1 MVIGI
6 IGAGLSGLT
15 AGRLLAKAGHEV
27 TIFEKSRGFGGRMA
41 TRYAGKDLGTK
52 LDHGIP
58 YFTAQTSEFRSF
70 VAELIE
76 KGIIRTWGRNFS
88 AYDGENLI
96 NKNPNDSRDVIYT
109 STNGMNKVGKYLSR
123 WVDVKQESKVGGLTY
138 IGKNRTKKR
147 AWMIN
152 MTTSKA
158 FGFDAVIIA
167 LPAPQAYGILST
179 TIDEINTLK
188 IVRRLDEVNYRP
200 SFSLMVGYEDIE
212 QPDWQGIICNNSI
225 LDFVSNESSK
235 RDNSVESTFV
245 LHANAAFSRK
255 HRDGDRDLVSREMLA
270 EFSQFAGGWA
280 ASPVWH
286 QLHFWRYSRP
296 QVQIK
301 KPFFELEDKNAPLAL
316 IGDYYNGDGVESA
329 YKSGYD
335 LANHWIEKFK

>member
-41 TRYAGKDLGTK
+41 TRYAGKSLETR
-52 LDHGIP
+52 LDHGVP
-58 YFTAQTSEFRSF
+58 YFMAETPEFRSF
-70 VAELIE
+70 VTELID
-76 KGIIRTWGRNFS
+76 KDILRTWGRNFA
-88 AYDGENLI
+88 AYDGEKLI
-96 NKNPNDSRDVIYT
+96 KKNPNDPRDVIYT
-109 STNGMNKVGKYLSR
+109 SKNGMNQVGKYLSR
-123 WVDVKQESKVGGLTY
+123 WVDVQQESRVGGLTY
-138 IGKNRTKKR
+138 IGKNRSKKR

-179 TIDEINTLK
+179 AIDEVNTLK

-200 SFSLMVGYEDIE
+200 SFSLMVGYGNAE
-212 QPDWQGIICNNSI
+212 QPDWQGIICNNSN

-235 RDNSVESTFV
+235 RNIGHETTFV
-245 LHANAAFSRK
+245 LHASAAFSRK
-255 HRDGDRDLVSREMLA
+255 YRDGDEELVSREMLA
-270 EFSQFAGGWA
+270 EFSNITGGWA
-280 ASPVWH
+280 SSPDWQ

-296 QVQIK
+296 EVQLDQ
-301 KPFFELEDKNAPLAL
+301 PYFELEDEDAPLAL
-316 IGDYYNGDGVESA
+316 IGDYYNGNGVESA
-329 YKSGYD
+329 YKSGLD
-335 LANHWIEKFK
+335 LANHWIEKFS